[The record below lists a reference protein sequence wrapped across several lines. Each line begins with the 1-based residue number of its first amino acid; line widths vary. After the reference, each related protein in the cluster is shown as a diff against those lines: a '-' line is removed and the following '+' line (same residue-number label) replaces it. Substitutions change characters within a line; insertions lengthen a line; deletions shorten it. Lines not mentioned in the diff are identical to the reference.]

1 MENMELEA
9 HVENYASFQSAEILQ
24 INEKIEEATS
34 NKKPKIK
41 KKVSKIKRPII
52 DLDATSS
59 KLSLF
64 TEDEDEFPTLTSKSD
79 SAELNP
85 FHSLDEDDEDDSADD
100 EEDDEK
106 DEMSDEEE
114 VSEFFPF
121 SSNFEQ
127 LDVRHLD
134 IPILKNLAGS
144 KFNIP
149 SSKSIHQDRGRMEFI
164 QEYESNVTFQE
175 ECSEKFRVWR
185 IAHDEPEPYYH
196 VSAEELVTSSGVAAA
211 TIVLDEKQRRV
222 CKIVKHNL
230 SSMLHVYIAIF
241 LDDVMLEHIMDCINN
256 KETIENIALDI
267 VRSAACFNIFVVVK
281 VESPNPIGNELGAN
295 AIIAW
300 WQYLAKYRDRMQVS
314 GSLANAVTRDKV
326 GLFLEDS
333 INIIEKV
340 PSALVTTNKLKYA
353 REFIANYSNIANE
366 TIPSE
371 FQLDGTDMENL
382 ELVIESIPTTVY
394 ASFPDSPSKF
404 SLVYSNIYKS
414 SNNMFSSSQI
424 KVMLKARSMLATVP
438 NETNATTLF
447 QLGREFA
454 CTDEDIDATFKS
466 YIKTIIV
473 SIKGSPTLCP
483 GIQQK
488 REHQIVKAIKMTEDM
503 YRSDTF
509 SHLCI
514 TGIKTSLLKEE
525 GRIKLCNM
533 VTQPGGFLEQA
544 GVPLP
549 QIYVGQIKKAVPGL
563 NVHQGLNMHRPAE
576 GYSTQS
582 EAILLKLVR
591 QIDSPISIIGCLIK
605 EKSTTGVL
613 YHRVMVNLFT
623 EASAVAFNSGG
634 SQIAAY
640 RNIPVETAYLIAKS
654 IRIHS
659 IMMCPQNTFTILA
672 IPVVSWLLQVSK
684 KFISR
689 EEIYLVLIA
698 QNTISNEELN
708 ELRNGLQINSSHP
721 DVASLRRPLF
731 SEIWSLQAGPSIKS
745 FGGSLYPK
753 FVYDSSNSVKHIRIY
768 NLDPLIS
775 VNLVLTS
782 IIQSTHFPA
791 YEIVMVIKYL
801 VNNAMVYVIVLQ
813 NHTTLLELDSS
824 ITTKLSV
831 LNEIYNQDKELQ
843 LHFETGTILPSSSPI
858 HQILQIREA
867 LVINHPNAAV
877 SSFASITR
885 KATKTNTKV
894 TSKVAQPRDIHMFF
908 QKK

>member
-230 SSMLHVYIAIF
+230 SSMLQVYIAIF

-326 GLFLEDS
+326 GLFLE
-333 INIIEKV
+333 
-340 PSALVTTNKLKYA
+340 
-353 REFIANYSNIANE
+353 
-366 TIPSE
+366 
-371 FQLDGTDMENL
+371 
-382 ELVIESIPTTVY
+382 
-394 ASFPDSPSKF
+394 
-404 SLVYSNIYKS
+404 SLVHWLR
-414 SNNMFSSSQI
+414 Q
-424 KVMLKARSMLATVP
+424 
-438 NETNATTLF
+438 
-447 QLGREFA
+447 
-454 CTDEDIDATFKS
+454 
-466 YIKTIIV
+466 
-473 SIKGSPTLCP
+473 
-483 GIQQK
+483 
-488 REHQIVKAIKMTEDM
+488 
-503 YRSDTF
+503 
-509 SHLCI
+509 
-514 TGIKTSLLKEE
+514 TS
-525 GRIKLCNM
+525 
-533 VTQPGGFLEQA
+533 
-544 GVPLP
+544 
-549 QIYVGQIKKAVPGL
+549 
-563 NVHQGLNMHRPAE
+563 
-576 GYSTQS
+576 
-582 EAILLKLVR
+582 
-591 QIDSPISIIGCLIK
+591 
-605 EKSTTGVL
+605 
-613 YHRVMVNLFT
+613 
-623 EASAVAFNSGG
+623 
-634 SQIAAY
+634 
-640 RNIPVETAYLIAKS
+640 
-654 IRIHS
+654 
-659 IMMCPQNTFTILA
+659 
-672 IPVVSWLLQVSK
+672 
-684 KFISR
+684 
-689 EEIYLVLIA
+689 
-698 QNTISNEELN
+698 
-708 ELRNGLQINSSHP
+708 
-721 DVASLRRPLF
+721 
-731 SEIWSLQAGPSIKS
+731 
-745 FGGSLYPK
+745 
-753 FVYDSSNSVKHIRIY
+753 
-768 NLDPLIS
+768 
-775 VNLVLTS
+775 
-782 IIQSTHFPA
+782 
-791 YEIVMVIKYL
+791 
-801 VNNAMVYVIVLQ
+801 
-813 NHTTLLELDSS
+813 
-824 ITTKLSV
+824 
-831 LNEIYNQDKELQ
+831 
-843 LHFETGTILPSSSPI
+843 
-858 HQILQIREA
+858 
-867 LVINHPNAAV
+867 
-877 SSFASITR
+877 
-885 KATKTNTKV
+885 
-894 TSKVAQPRDIHMFF
+894 
-908 QKK
+908 